1 VSSELHGEESR
12 VLAGLQRLWAAFTV
26 TVVVLS
32 VVGAVVAD
40 VESTIPALLPVV
52 LVLTVA
58 LGVAA
63 GVEAVHHGLAS
74 TPPQSDEQARGEV
87 RARLAIQI
95 AIAEVP
101 ALLAFALAFALG
113 PSWIVLLGGAAS
125 LAALLRVR
133 PSQARLER
141 LEQAWRSAGSNVSIL
156 RPPTSGTG
164 SESGSGPETAE
175 S

>member
-1 VSSELHGEESR
+1 

-26 TVVVLS
+26 TVVALS
-32 VVGAVVAD
+32 VIGAVVAD
-40 VESTIPALLPVV
+40 VESTIPALLPVA

-74 TPPQSDEQARGEV
+74 TPPETDEQARGEI

-95 AIAEVP
+95 ALAEVP

-125 LAALLRVR
+125 LVALLRVR
-133 PSQARLER
+133 PSRARLER
-141 LEQAWRSAGSNVSIL
+141 LEQAWRSAGSDVSAL
-156 RPPTSGTG
+156 RPPTSGSEADPGG
-164 SESGSGPETAE
+164 S
-175 S
+175 